1 MIDRRYFLASLAA
14 TFVASLAPAAARAQ
28 NAARVPVLAS
38 FSIVADLVARVGGE
52 RVAVTAL
59 VAPGGDAHVFRPA
72 PGDARRVAE
81 AKLVV
86 INGLHFEGWMPRLI
100 EASGAAPR
108 LLRAADGVA
117 PRKTPEERDDHG
129 HAKPDRHG
137 HHHDIDPHAWQAVPN
152 AAIYVENI
160 RKALSEIDPDG
171 APVYAAN
178 AAAYRKELDALDA
191 EIRVAV
197 AGLPKDRRTVV
208 TTHDAFG
215 YFADAYGLNFIA
227 PKGVSSEA
235 EASAK
240 DVARIIRQ
248 IKAEKVPAVFLENIT
263 DPRQMQRIAAE
274 TGAKIGGT
282 LYSDSLSPPDGPAA
296 TYIDM
301 MRHNIRELTKALSA

>member
-1 MIDRRYFLASLAA
+1 M
-14 TFVASLAPAAARAQ
+14 T
-28 NAARVPVLAS
+28 
-38 FSIVADLVARVGGE
+38 
-52 RVAVTAL
+52 TL

-117 PRKTPEERDDHG
+117 PRKTPEERDEHG
-129 HAKPDRHG
+129 DAKPDRHG
-137 HHHDIDPHAWQAVPN
+137 HHHDVDPHAWQAVPN

-197 AGLPKDRRTVV
+197 AALPADRRVVV

-215 YFADAYGLNFIA
+215 YFADAYGLRFVA
-227 PKGVSSEA
+227 PQGAVA
-235 EASAK
+235 DAAASAR

-248 IKAEKVPAVFLENIT
+248 IKQDRIPAVFLENVS
-263 DPRQMQRIAAE
+263 DPRQMQRIASE
-274 TGAKIGGT
+274 TGARIGGT
-282 LYSDSLSPPDGPAA
+282 LYSDSLSPADGPAP
-296 TYIDM
+296 TYIAM
-301 MRHNIRELTKALSA
+301 MRHNIRELTKALGA